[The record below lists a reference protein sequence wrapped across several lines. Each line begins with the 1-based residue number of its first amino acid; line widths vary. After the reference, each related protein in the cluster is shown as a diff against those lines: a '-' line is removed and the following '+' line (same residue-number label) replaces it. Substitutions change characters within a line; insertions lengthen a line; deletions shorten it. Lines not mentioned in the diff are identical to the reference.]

1 MKLLVI
7 DNGLEHFV
15 SEQVKSIKE
24 LDKSIDIIRY
34 SFSARKNKLKYI
46 TAIFNIN
53 KILEKNK
60 IDLIHAHYGLTGF
73 ISLFQ
78 NRCPVICTFHGGD
91 IFYFKWQNII
101 SRFTARH
108 CAVNIAVSDHI
119 AKILKINNTY
129 TIPCGF
135 DIGSFYPEN
144 KDIVRN
150 KLGLKMNFRYILF
163 TSDPNRPAK
172 NYSLFKKVMDTLN
185 NRYKYNIKELILK
198 GLTKDQVRNYINA
211 SDIVLFTS
219 LSEGSNIT
227 LKEALSCNTPVVSV
241 DVGDNKDMLSQFSG
255 HLITSYSPGNI
266 VKKVSFVLD
275 NLDYFEHIDFREKMY
290 NYKLD
295 NIARKLLSVY
305 HKFDKYKTYYIS

>member
-1 MKLLVI
+1 M
-7 DNGLEHFV
+7 EHFV
-15 SEQVKSIKE
+15 SEQVKSIKK

-53 KILEKNK
+53 KILKNNK

-78 NRCPVICTFHGGD
+78 NSCPVICTFHGGD
-91 IFYFKWQNII
+91 VFYHKWQNII
-101 SRFTARH
+101 SRFTAKH
-108 CAVNIAVSDHI
+108 CTVNISVSDHI
-119 AKILKINNTY
+119 AKILNRNNTY

-135 DIGSFYPEN
+135 DIDSFYPEN
-144 KDIVRN
+144 KDIVRE
-150 KLGLKMNFRYILF
+150 KLGLKKNLRYILF

-172 NYSLFKKVMDTLN
+172 NYSLFKKVIDILN
-185 NRYKYNIKELILK
+185 IKYNNNIKELILK

-211 SDIVLFTS
+211 SDILLFTS
-219 LSEGSNIT
+219 ISEGSNIT

-241 DVGDNKDMLSQFSG
+241 DVGDNKDMLSQFSS
-255 HLITSYSPGNI
+255 HLNTSYLPENI
-266 VKKVSFVLD
+266 VKEVSFVLD
-275 NLDYFEHIDFREKMY
+275 NLNYFEHIDFRGKMY

-295 NIARKLLSVY
+295 NIARELLPVY
-305 HKFDKYKTYYIS
+305 HKFDKYKTHYIF